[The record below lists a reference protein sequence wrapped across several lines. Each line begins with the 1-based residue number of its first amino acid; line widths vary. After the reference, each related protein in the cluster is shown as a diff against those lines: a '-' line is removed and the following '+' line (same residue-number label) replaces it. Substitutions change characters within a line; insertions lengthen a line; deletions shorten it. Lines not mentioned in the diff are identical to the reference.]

1 MKISRQTIYEIL
13 RFGIVGVVATALHYV
28 IYWILQHWI
37 NVNVAYTIGYF
48 LSFIANYFL
57 SAQFTFRE
65 KTTTRNGIGF
75 AGAHLFNYLFQMV
88 LLNLFLWLGVSKA
101 LAPLPVYCIA
111 VPVNFILVRT
121 VFKKLS

>member
-1 MKISRQTIYEIL
+1 MKISRQTIYEVL
-13 RFGIVGVVATALHYV
+13 RFGIVGVVATVLHYV

-88 LLNLFLWLGVSKA
+88 LLNIFLWLGVSKA

>member
-1 MKISRQTIYEIL
+1 MKISRQTIYEVL

-88 LLNLFLWLGVSKA
+88 LLNIFLWLGVSKA

>member
-13 RFGIVGVVATALHYV
+13 RFGIVGVVATLLHYV

-75 AGAHLFNYLFQMV
+75 AGAHLFDYLFQMV
-88 LLNLFLWLGVSKA
+88 LLNIFLWLGVSKA

>member
-1 MKISRQTIYEIL
+1 MILQRQTILEIL
-13 RFGIVGVVATALHYV
+13 RFGIVGVIATVLHYA

-37 NVNVAYTIGYF
+37 NVNVAYTIGYL
-48 LSFIANYFL
+48 LSFVANYFL

-65 KTTTRNGIGF
+65 KTTKRNGIGF
-75 AGAHLFNYLFQMV
+75 AGAHLFNYLFQMG

>member
-13 RFGIVGVVATALHYV
+13 RFGIVGVVATLLHYV

>member
-1 MKISRQTIYEIL
+1 MKISRQTIYEVL
-13 RFGIVGVVATALHYV
+13 RFGIVGVVATLLHYV

-88 LLNLFLWLGVSKA
+88 LLNIFLWLGVSKA
-101 LAPLPVYCIA
+101 LAPLPVYSIA

>member
-13 RFGIVGVVATALHYV
+13 RFGIVGVVATVLHYV

-88 LLNLFLWLGVSKA
+88 LLNIFLWLGVSKA

-111 VPVNFILVRT
+111 VPVNFILVKT

>member
-75 AGAHLFNYLFQMV
+75 AGAHLFNYLFQMM
-88 LLNLFLWLGVSKA
+88 LLNIFLWLGVSKA

>member
-1 MKISRQTIYEIL
+1 MKISRQTIYEVL

-75 AGAHLFNYLFQMV
+75 AGAHLFNYIFQMV
-88 LLNLFLWLGVSKA
+88 LLNIFLWLGVSKA

>member
-13 RFGIVGVVATALHYV
+13 RFGIVGVVATLLHYV

-88 LLNLFLWLGVSKA
+88 LLNIFLWLGVSKA

>member
-13 RFGIVGVVATALHYV
+13 RFGIVGVVATLLHYV

-75 AGAHLFNYLFQMV
+75 AGAHLFNYIFQMV
-88 LLNLFLWLGVSKA
+88 LLNIFLWLGVSKA

>member
-13 RFGIVGVVATALHYV
+13 RFGIVGVVATALHYM

-88 LLNLFLWLGVSKA
+88 LLNIFLWLGVSKA

>member
-13 RFGIVGVVATALHYV
+13 RFGIVGVVATVLHYV

>member
-13 RFGIVGVVATALHYV
+13 RFGLVGVVATLLHYV

-88 LLNLFLWLGVSKA
+88 LLNIFLWLGVSKA

>member
-13 RFGIVGVVATALHYV
+13 RFGIVGVVATVLHYV

-88 LLNLFLWLGVSKA
+88 LLNIFLWLGVSKA

-111 VPVNFILVRT
+111 VPVNFILVRM
-121 VFKKLS
+121 VFKILS

>member
-88 LLNLFLWLGVSKA
+88 LLNIFLWLGVSKA

>member
-13 RFGIVGVVATALHYV
+13 RFGIVGVVATALHYM

-88 LLNLFLWLGVSKA
+88 LLNIFLWLGVSKA

-111 VPVNFILVRT
+111 VPVNFILVKT

>member
-13 RFGIVGVVATALHYV
+13 RFGIVGVVATVLHYV

-37 NVNVAYTIGYF
+37 NVNVAYSIGYF

-88 LLNLFLWLGVSKA
+88 LLNIFLWLGVSKA

>member
-13 RFGIVGVVATALHYV
+13 RFGIVGVVATLLHYV

-75 AGAHLFNYLFQMV
+75 AGAHLFNYLFQMM
-88 LLNLFLWLGVSKA
+88 LLNIFLWLGVSKA

>member
-13 RFGIVGVVATALHYV
+13 RFGIVGVVATVLHYV

-88 LLNLFLWLGVSKA
+88 LLNIFLWLGVSKA

-111 VPVNFILVRT
+111 VPVNFILVRM